1 MYLDRNYNFRDIHF
15 EDFVTLARFWPEV
28 SYFPLCH
35 EGSIG
40 DGTDKIKTTVES
52 VMDGS
57 IGCVTRLGRFLLCP
71 SSRQSA

>member
-1 MYLDRNYNFRDIHF
+1 VYLDRNYNFSDIHF
-15 EDFVTLARFWPEV
+15 EDFATLARFWPEV

-40 DGTDKIKTTVES
+40 DETDKIKTTVES

-57 IGCVTRLGRFLLCP
+57 IGCVTRL
-71 SSRQSA
+71 